1 MDASSAADLEEQREN
16 LVVQPFLRHVRVLD
30 FSWAAAGP
38 YATELLGFM
47 GAEVFK
53 VESRQRLDL
62 ARRGF
67 YHSASPDASA
77 DFNDLNLNKRSVC
90 VNLSK
95 PEGIALIKRLVEH
108 CDVVVENFRPGV
120 MRRLG
125 LDYATLSAIN
135 PRLIMA
141 SASAN
146 GSTGPESAYAGYAG
160 IFNALSGVGELT
172 GYPDGPPTELRI
184 SMDLRVGMT
193 LAFAV
198 LTALYARRR
207 TNRGQYID
215 LSAREAITC
224 LIGHT
229 VLHYTMNGDSPGR
242 QGNADATMAPHGC
255 YPCRGADR
263 WVTIAV
269 GSDDEWAA
277 LCRAVGDAAWCH
289 EVRFATTE
297 ARLEHR
303 QELDALLS
311 AWTRHRT
318 PEEVTARLQQVG
330 VAAYPSM
337 DSAMLAASTHL
348 RKRGAF
354 GTVEHPHLGT
364 QTVLGPPW
372 RTAGVPAAPDQASP
386 RLGEHTEGVLRE
398 LLGLDEAELRRLAA
412 AGVLE

>member
-1 MDASSAADLEEQREN
+1 
-16 LVVQPFLRHVRVLD
+16 VVQPFLRQVRVLD

-38 YATELLGFM
+38 YATELLSFM
-47 GAEVFK
+47 GAEVLK

-67 YHSASPDASA
+67 YQSTSPDASA
-77 DFNDLNLNKRSVC
+77 DFNDLNLNKRSIC
-90 VNLSK
+90 LNLSQ
-95 PEGIALIKRLVEH
+95 PEGVALVKRLVEH

-160 IFNALSGVGELT
+160 IFNALSGAGALT
-172 GYPDGPPTELRI
+172 GYADGPPTEMRI

-207 TNRGQYID
+207 TNRGQHID

-229 VLHYTMNGDSPGR
+229 VLHATMNGDSPRR
-242 QGNADATMAPHGC
+242 QGNADQAMAPHGC
-255 YPCRGADR
+255 YPCLGHDR

-269 GSDDEWAA
+269 GNEDEWAA
-277 LCRAVGDAAWCH
+277 LCQGTGHEAWL
-289 EVRFATTE
+289 EEARFATMQS
-297 ARLEHR
+297 RLAHR

-311 AWTRHRT
+311 DWTRHHT
-318 PEEVTARLQQVG
+318 PEEVTARLQQAG
-330 VAAYPSM
+330 VAVYPSM
-337 DSAMLAASTHL
+337 DSAMLAGAKHL
-348 RKRGAF
+348 HDRGVFA
-354 GTVEHPHLGT
+354 TVEHPHLGA

-372 RTAGVPAAPDQASP
+372 RSPDVPSVPDRAAPL
-386 RLGEHTEGVLRE
+386 LGEHTETVLRE
-398 LLGLDEAELRRLAA
+398 LLGLDDTELQRLAA
-412 AGVLE
+412 AGILA